1 VSDSIDRSLDEAAR
15 TLRDATRTP
24 SDASAMTR
32 ARILAS
38 HRTGRRRMESA
49 STWLLAAAALL
60 IVLGGSTAWA
70 YWTGR
75 LGSLS
80 RDVHP
85 AIETPAPAPT
95 PAPHPRTPHVAPAP
109 EVVAPEVVSP
119 EIVPP
124 APIAPS
130 VVVVTEAIEPVVEPA
145 APEDVTVDPAE
156 RRAYREAHALHF
168 EQHDDAAAIAAWD
181 RYLAAYPRGRFALEA
196 RYNRALCLVRAGR
209 EAEARVA
216 LAPFVEGTHGGY
228 RQREATEIVDA
239 LDAP

>member
-1 VSDSIDRSLDEAAR
+1 VNDPIERKLDEAAR
-15 TLRDATRTP
+15 TFRDATRDE
-24 SDASAMTR
+24 SDASASTR

-38 HRTGRRRMESA
+38 HRSA
-49 STWLLAAAALL
+49 KTRSERASSWLLAAAALL

-70 YWTGR
+70 FWTGR
-75 LGSLS
+75 IGGLR

-85 AIETPAPAPT
+85 ASEIESPAPPPVPAPT
-95 PAPHPRTPHVAPAP
+95 HRERPSHEPVTEVLPIVTP
-109 EVVAPEVVSP
+109 E
-119 EIVPP
+119 P
-124 APIAPS
+124 APIVTEVRAP
-130 VVVVTEAIEPVVEPA
+130 EAIEPVVAPTEEP
-145 APEDVTVDPAE
+145 VDPAE

-209 EAEARVA
+209 ESEARAA
-216 LAPFVEGTHGGY
+216 LAPFVQGTHGGY
-228 RQREATEIVDA
+228 RQGEAIEIVEA